1 MLKGF
6 VVVVI
11 VFAVIGSIFFFCWDS
26 HVGFGVITCWYVI
39 KYFFF
44 FFLVLFV
51 TVWGYLV
58 LVAFFFCLWV
68 SRVASYSVCFL

>member
-11 VFAVIGSIFFFCWDS
+11 VFAIIGSLIFFLLGQPCWFWCYCLLVRD
-26 HVGFGVITCWYVI
+26 
-39 KYFFF
+39 KD

-51 TVWGYLV
+51 TVWGCLV
-58 LVAFFFCLWV
+58 LVAFFCLWV
-68 SRVASYSVCFL
+68 SHVASYSVCFL